1 MQNTYTNTMTTS
13 SNLLRTGSSKV
24 EQIPVMWVLP
34 KEVTPQCKLVIW
46 LAGGFSKMQTVLP
59 ILELLA
65 LTGYV
70 AVSFDSWERG
80 SRATEEPDVVAT
92 RAWANFPLV
101 AFPILGNGALEVLR
115 VVDWAAKE
123 FNLSAPFAV
132 GGRSLGG
139 DIAVAA
145 AGLDPRMT
153 CVAAIV
159 ATPDWKRPGMQVD
172 GVLIGEGQPDAYA
185 SYFYNRINPITNPH
199 SYAHCPALLFECG
212 AEDDHVPPDGALRFQ
227 KILADVYF
235 EKTNRIRV
243 NLHPN
248 LGHGSVPEMMDNCLV
263 WFQEHI

>member
-1 MQNTYTNTMTTS
+1 MTTS
-13 SNLLRTGSSKV
+13 SNSLQTGYGKV

-34 KEVTPQCKLVIW
+34 EKVTPQCKLVIW
-46 LAGGFSKMQTVLP
+46 LAGGFSKMETVLP

-65 LTGYV
+65 LVGYV

-101 AFPILGNGALEVLR
+101 AFPLLGNGALEVLR

-132 GGRSLGG
+132 DGRSLAG

-145 AGLDPRMT
+145 AGLDPRIA

-159 ATPDWKRPGMQVD
+159 ATPDWKRPGMHVD

-185 SYFYNRINPITNPH
+185 SYFYNRINPITNPR
-199 SYAHCPALLFECG
+199 SYAHCPAILFECG
-212 AEDDHVPPDGALRFQ
+212 AKDDHVPPDGALRFQ
-227 KILADVYF
+227 KILADVYG

-248 LGHGSVPEMMDNCLV
+248 LGHGSVPKMMDNCLA
-263 WFQEHI
+263 WFQKHI